1 MQYLLYHLQYHAS
14 PDKGHSSPFLTKD
27 ILYVKSLEKPFNKPN
42 DTPNRKWGAVKRI
55 AREHLISLT
64 SNNIF
69 KISV

>member
-14 PDKGHSSPFLTKD
+14 PDKGRSNPFLMKD

-42 DTPNRKWGAVKRI
+42 NTPNRKWGALKKI

-64 SNNIF
+64 TNNIL